1 MRRVENLIEEL
12 QDVDRN
18 MHNDPLEI
26 DNIVVNYFAD
36 LFSSSGNLV
45 MHDVI
50 EYGQPR
56 VTD

>member
-26 DNIVVNYFAD
+26 DNIVVIILQICFP
-36 LFSSSGNLV
+36 LLG
-45 MHDVI
+45 
-50 EYGQPR
+50 
-56 VTD
+56 T